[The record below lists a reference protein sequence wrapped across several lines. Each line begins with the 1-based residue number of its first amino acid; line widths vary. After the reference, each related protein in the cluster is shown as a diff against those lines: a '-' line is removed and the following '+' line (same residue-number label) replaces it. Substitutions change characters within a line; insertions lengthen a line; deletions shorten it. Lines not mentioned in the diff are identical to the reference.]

1 MIRLKSELIMERA
14 EVYKQRKQ
22 KTIQCLGLSGGIHPS
37 DLEGLRVRLRHRE
50 GPAVFE
56 TVIIK
61 DEIQCR

>member
-1 MIRLKSELIMERA
+1 MISLKSELIMEQA

-22 KTIQCLGLSGGIHPS
+22 KTIQCPGLSGGIHPS
-37 DLEGLRVRLRHRE
+37 DLEGLRLRHRE

-56 TVIIK
+56 TVIIG